1 MMKWVLMP
9 FTAYMVMLPM
19 LAAKTSFLGR
29 KSVGNDAFDEYYI
42 SLGIVLILNI
52 FLFIRKRGFTKDS
65 E

>member
-1 MMKWVLMP
+1 MKWVLMP
-9 FTAYMVMLPM
+9 FTAYMLMLPVV
-19 LAAKTSFLGR
+19 AGKTTFLGR
-29 KSVGNDAFDEYYI
+29 KSVGDHAFDEYLI